1 MSAYLLM
8 DTLRRVGIEDELES
22 FFHILIYYA
31 ARYLKSSLRTDED
44 AAHFLEKCYD
54 CFTVTGE
61 RIICGSQKW
70 ALFKPGAVDIVFD
83 HPEYTETH
91 PVKFAS
97 EGLNDVISEM
107 LSCFQARYKIFVW
120 ERWLAKHPNHP
131 SNPQRRDRFQTPPP
145 PKRRRIDSNGKA
157 SDTGSGDDEG
167 EDEPITER
175 IPDPPTAND
184 RELAANL
191 TDHQFMVDQFS
202 YATRNNRRWKG
213 ADKLPDRVLPNYKC
227 HYPLLDTLPKTEATP
242 AASS

>member
-1 MSAYLLM
+1 MLM
-8 DTLRRVGIEDELES
+8 ICLILTPAQGTFQYTSVAHINYPNSPKQIADELES

-97 EGLNDVISEM
+97 E
-107 LSCFQARYKIFVW
+107 
-120 ERWLAKHPNHP
+120 
-131 SNPQRRDRFQTPPP
+131 SN
-145 PKRRRIDSNGKA
+145 
-157 SDTGSGDDEG
+157 
-167 EDEPITER
+167 
-175 IPDPPTAND
+175 
-184 RELAANL
+184 
-191 TDHQFMVDQFS
+191 
-202 YATRNNRRWKG
+202 
-213 ADKLPDRVLPNYKC
+213 
-227 HYPLLDTLPKTEATP
+227 
-242 AASS
+242 